1 MKLFAKRT
9 PTSKKRSRDEEHE
22 AASHGEAVDNDATKE
37 SPTKSAASAQKVRDV
52 YQSDPIVEELLKQD
66 PSTWNSKERRMI
78 QRYNDRVKTKGGSAL
93 EKDSNCDDEK
103 TNVNQPDVVQASNTD
118 NTKGDD
124 DLTQLLGQ
132 LPSKERRKIVRAMER
147 KEISSVEARS
157 QAVSL
162 LEEKKREDSAA
173 SAVAEPSEPKPAVS
187 LKAPSNDSQHTSI
200 DQSASDEKGGNP
212 AKRRRRGTTD
222 PSDWSSLPLDERL
235 RREDQRRR
243 QQESLAARREEELSA
258 ALASP
263 GQLVKH
269 KHPLNSER
277 RRANRRKPKWTKS
290 TPSGSTKKTEKATSS
305 KQQVRNSSGFQ
316 MRQQKS

>member
-52 YQSDPIVEELLKQD
+52 YQSDPIVEELLKRD

-78 QRYNDRVKTKGGSAL
+78 QRYHDRVKTKTESNL
-93 EKDSNCDDEK
+93 EKDNNCDDEK
-103 TNVNQPDVVQASNTD
+103 AKDSQAEPVANAGNTS
-118 NTKGDD
+118 GDD

-147 KEISSVEARS
+147 KEISGVEARS

-162 LEEKKREDSAA
+162 LEQKKGEDSAA
-173 SAVAEPSEPKPAVS
+173 NAVVEPSDTKQAVS
-187 LKAPSNDSQHTSI
+187 LKAPSSDSQHTSNGQVA
-200 DQSASDEKGGNP
+200 DDEKGRGS
-212 AKRRRRGTTD
+212 AKRRRRGTAD

-243 QQESLAARREEELSA
+243 QQESLAARREEESNA

-263 GQLVKH
+263 GHLVKH